1 MNNVLVSIKRFFKN
15 KNVVTVLGV
24 ILILGLLYFGY
35 NRTIK
40 EQTNPVRIPVATQTI
55 QPRTLITDEMVT
67 FISVP
72 KSMVSDNVLKGT
84 GSIVDKYTAV
94 NTVIPK
100 GSMFYSDV
108 LVEKE
113 DLPDS
118 AFIEVPVGQTPYA
131 LSVTSQSTYGNSIFP
146 GNIIDVYMKA
156 TDENGQIIVGRLLED
171 VKVLAVKDNAGNN
184 VFEDTTANRT
194 PSTLLFGVNNETY
207 VLLKR
212 AEYLKSKGVELFPVP
227 YGGNVQLTGNTKV
240 DREELVELIDSLSIG
255 YISEDEFQDQVQ
267 DEIEK
272 NQQEQ
277 QENQNSQQNNGAQ

>member
-118 AFIEVPVGQTPYA
+118 AFVEVQ
-131 LSVTSQSTYGNSIFP
+131 
-146 GNIIDVYMKA
+146 
-156 TDENGQIIVGRLLED
+156 
-171 VKVLAVKDNAGNN
+171 
-184 VFEDTTANRT
+184 
-194 PSTLLFGVNNETY
+194 
-207 VLLKR
+207 
-212 AEYLKSKGVELFPVP
+212 
-227 YGGNVQLTGNTKV
+227 
-240 DREELVELIDSLSIG
+240 
-255 YISEDEFQDQVQ
+255 
-267 DEIEK
+267 
-272 NQQEQ
+272 
-277 QENQNSQQNNGAQ
+277 

>member
-118 AFIEVPVGQTPYA
+118 AFVEVPVGQTPYA

-240 DREELVELIDSLSIG
+240 DR
-255 YISEDEFQDQVQ
+255 
-267 DEIEK
+267 
-272 NQQEQ
+272 
-277 QENQNSQQNNGAQ
+277 A